1 MRIFGRFLYALLAV
15 GLFLLVFTYTI
26 DLTANRY
33 YEEVFGT
40 SLTDEDSTLP
50 EFYYFYTSIPDFHK
64 SEPIIII
71 DQDDYQIRGYEIAR
85 AEVNEENI
93 VEVIESVYIVVYS
106 KTQDLSLLDRIKL
119 VNEDNSLSE
128 ELYLIR
134 FKTLNILNAVN
145 EQGYVYIPKELFLDN
160 NFGKI
165 SIVDAGDNTIIESDF
180 NLFESDFTI
189 KQNLEE
195 FFADHGKLPDEDDIG
210 YLSSEFI
217 GIKTIHVDGEN
228 ALNGGTVLLGL
239 GIYFIILIIAT
250 YLIFFR
256 RRKYE

>member
-33 YEEVFGT
+33 YEDVFGS
-40 SLTDEDSTLP
+40 SLTDENSTLP
-50 EFYYFYTSIPDFHK
+50 EFYYFYTSIPDYHK
-64 SEPIIII
+64 SEPIIVI

-85 AEVNEENI
+85 AEINEENV
-93 VEVIESVYIVVYS
+93 VEVVESIYIVIYS
-106 KTQDLSLLDRIKL
+106 KTQDLSVLDRIKL
-119 VNEDNSLSE
+119 VNEENSVSE
-128 ELYLIR
+128 EMYLIR

-145 EQGYVYIPKELFLDN
+145 EQGYVYIPKELFSNN
-160 NFGKI
+160 NFDKI
-165 SIVDAGDNTIIESDF
+165 SIVDGSENIIIESDF
-180 NLFESDFTI
+180 SLSESDFTI
-189 KQNLEE
+189 KQNLES
-195 FFADHGKLPDEDDIG
+195 FFAEKSKLPDEDDIEE
-210 YLSSEFI
+210 LSSEFI
-217 GIKTIHVDGEN
+217 GIKTIHIDEEN

-239 GIYFIILIIAT
+239 GIYFVILIIAT